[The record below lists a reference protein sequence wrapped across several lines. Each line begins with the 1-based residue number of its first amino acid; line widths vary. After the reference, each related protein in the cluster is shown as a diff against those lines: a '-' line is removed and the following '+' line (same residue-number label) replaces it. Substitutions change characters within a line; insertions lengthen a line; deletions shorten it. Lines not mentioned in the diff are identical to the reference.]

1 MGDASAIPESLY
13 GYSDHCTRGAQQL
26 QDWVRGALVPAIRAF
41 EQGGGTCL
49 IPIDHDVAVHV
60 ATAYYTDRD
69 VRRVGHAFQ
78 VAGSTGN
85 IAGPFA
91 PTPDD
96 LPGGREANR
105 MYRMSDHTL
114 DIQIKHQAQI
124 DAGMALAQK
133 MGTDA
138 DAGNLEWI
146 TQQLSTHADDPFFCA
161 GFLNALSPDQIAHLI
176 ARRADCSLLSNA
188 DAMINAL
195 ASGAVTPQ
203 AAHNLQRALGWIA
216 SGSPFDVAHYHFPP
230 AAQLSFMHSLAANP
244 AAARNFVDL
253 LTPQQLG
260 GLLRDGFGKIPAPAG
275 AQHEAQYFTE
285 VMAMLATV
293 QATHRGDPAGMAAF
307 MAKTATAMNGMNL
320 TYIPHSG
327 AMVLRFVQTGTA
339 GSIPPP
345 PAGMN
350 PGETMDWVT
359 ARGGQVDALL
369 APYIEVLRKS
379 NDGRDEADALLR
391 SVTEGAVLNILPWGI
406 AVKTGGKL
414 ADDLVIGGL
423 QSVAGSKVEGP
434 YEKLLRQGGKGPL
447 EGKNGKTQVLPFA
460 ELVSGQSG
468 QIATWAQLAAHGY
481 IVDKHHKAVK
491 IGADP
496 QHNRQLLDDMTRHP
510 RDYSLRG
517 DPYMN
522 LDRLKGEYDRHLSL
536 PEGSKSVTGLSPTD

>member
-1 MGDASAIPESLY
+1 VANASAIPENLY
-13 GYSDHCTRGAQQL
+13 SYSDQCTRGAQEL
-26 QDWVRGALVPAIRAF
+26 QDWVRGALTPAIQAY

-49 IPIDHDVAVHV
+49 IPINGEV
-60 ATAYYTDRD
+60 TAAASAAYRTDSD

-96 LPGGREANR
+96 LPGREANR
-105 MYRMSDHTL
+105 MYRMSDGAL

-124 DAGMALAQK
+124 DAGVALASK
-133 MGTDA
+133 MSTGGDP
-138 DAGNLEWI
+138 GNLEWI
-146 TQQLSTHADDPFFCA
+146 TQQLSTHANDPFFCA
-161 GFLNALSPDQIAHLI
+161 GFLNGLSPDQIAHLI

-203 AAHNLQRALGWIA
+203 AAHNLQQALGWVA
-216 SGSPFDVAHYHFPP
+216 NGSPFDVAHYHFPP
-230 AAQLSFMHSLAANP
+230 AVQLSFMHSLAANP
-244 AAARNFVDL
+244 AASRNFVDL

-260 GLLRDGFGKIPAPAG
+260 GLLRDGFGKLPAPAG

-307 MAKTATAMNGMNL
+307 MAKTATAMNGMDL

-339 GSIPPP
+339 GSITSPPD
-345 PAGMN
+345 GMN
-350 PGETMDWVT
+350 PGEAMDWVT
-359 ARGGQVDALL
+359 AQGGQVDAVL
-369 APYIEVLRKS
+369 APYIAVLRNS
-379 NDGRDEADALLR
+379 NDGRDKADTLLR

-414 ADDLVIGGL
+414 VDDLVIGGL
-423 QSVAGSKVEGP
+423 QSVAGSKLDDP
-434 YEKLLRQGGKGPL
+434 YKNLLRQDGKGPL
-447 EGKNGKTQVLPFA
+447 EGENGKTQVLNFA
-460 ELVSGQSG
+460 ERVSGRSG
-468 QIATWAQLAAHGY
+468 QIAVWAQLAAHGY
-481 IVDKHHKAVK
+481 IVDKHHKVVK

-496 QHNRQLLDDMTRHP
+496 QLNRGLLDDMTKHP
-510 RDYSLRG
+510 EGYSLRG

-522 LDRLKGEYDRHLSL
+522 LDRLKGEYDKHLSL
-536 PEGSKSVTGLSPTD
+536 PEGSKSVTGLSPTN